1 MDSLYMIATDSIHQ
15 IKREQV
21 IQSHLK
27 HAAKFIAFDYSD
39 FVRFVVDR
47 YVECYRQKKKFSP
60 MYIKNVIDTINRT
73 YGLSEF
79 NSKDVYKIY
88 NNLNKA
94 FNPENTDSV
103 FYTSKGLKIN
113 IDLKEIV
120 SQTNVKWHAAN
131 NWKKTSNLY
140 DEASFDT
147 ILNYYKQ
154 HLDNYLIFNSATGKT
169 PSKNDELALLIVFL
183 AASPRRVNEILSL
196 TLMKA
201 NELIIRN
208 ETVVKSKSG
217 TAAVSMYVPFQFSE
231 VLERYVSKMGD
242 DLDLEQRLFQNNY
255 QCLYKT
261 YRRNYMALFDGKQP
275 ISRVF
280 HAFRNYFAAK
290 HFYGENSDLARNAL
304 AHGSARM
311 TRSYANKQK
320 ATTRHID
327 MKRFL
332 TNIYPL

>member
-1 MDSLYMIATDSIHQ
+1 MIATDSIHQ

-27 HAAKFIAFDYSD
+27 HVAKFDAFDYSD

-94 FNPENTDSV
+94 FNPENDDSI
-103 FYTSKGLKIN
+103 FYTSKGLKIKV
-113 IDLKEIV
+113 DLKEIV
-120 SQTNVKWHAAN
+120 SQNNSKWHAAIN
-131 NWKKTSNLY
+131 DKRTSSLY
-140 DEASFDT
+140 DETSFDT
-147 ILNYYKQ
+147 LLSYYKQ
-154 HLDNYLIFNSATGKT
+154 HLDNYLLFNSATGKK

-196 TLMKA
+196 TVMKA

-208 ETVVKSKSG
+208 ETSIKSKSG
-217 TAAVSMYVPFQFSE
+217 TAVVAMYVPFQFSE
-231 VLERYVSKMGD
+231 ILERYVGKMGD
-242 DLDLEQRLFQNNY
+242 NLDVEQRLFQSNY

-261 YRRNYMALFDGKQP
+261 YRRNYVALFGGKQP

-304 AHGSARM
+304 AHSSSRM
-311 TRSYANKQK
+311 TRLYANKQK
-320 ATTRHID
+320 ATTRNVD